1 MKHPLTFLLC
11 IFLNFLFYSK
21 KIIAQTDTTQKQP
34 LRWEASVQSGL
45 FLDLFYAI
53 VKDPPSYSNIE
64 GNHVEVGKMDRI
76 EIKYMLNKKSALSI
90 NYSYAIW
97 KFLYGSGIDPLE
109 AWTETKRYKRRM
121 QFSANYYRIIPSG
134 RKWQWSIASGFQVQI
149 EKVSFPYYRIDDP
162 TNPNLI
168 TELGA
173 LPESSYFED
182 WAIPLSV
189 AYHWKINKNL
199 HLGLMYHTAYTTGTG
214 IDGMALMGSIAVP
227 FGKTLPTTKIKYKNN
242 QP

>member
-1 MKHPLTFLLC
+1 MKNSSSAFLFTIIIFLLYVNKS
-11 IFLNFLFYSK
+11 F
-21 KIIAQTDTTQKQP
+21 AQTDSIKNQP

-45 FLDLFYAI
+45 FIDLFYAI

-64 GNHVEVGKMDRI
+64 GNSVEVGKMDRI
-76 EIKYMLNKKSALSI
+76 EIKYLLNKKSALSI
-90 NYSYAIW
+90 NYSHAIW

-121 QFSANYYRIIPSG
+121 QFTANYYRIFPSG
-134 RKWQWSIASGFQVQI
+134 RKGQWSIASGFQVQI
-149 EKVSFPYYRIDDP
+149 EKISFPFYKMDDP
-162 TNPNLI
+162 ANPNLI
-168 TELGA
+168 TDFGA
-173 LPESSYFED
+173 LPESYYFED
-182 WAIPLSV
+182 WAIPLTV

-227 FGKTLPTTKIKYKNN
+227 FGKTLPTKKIKYKNN